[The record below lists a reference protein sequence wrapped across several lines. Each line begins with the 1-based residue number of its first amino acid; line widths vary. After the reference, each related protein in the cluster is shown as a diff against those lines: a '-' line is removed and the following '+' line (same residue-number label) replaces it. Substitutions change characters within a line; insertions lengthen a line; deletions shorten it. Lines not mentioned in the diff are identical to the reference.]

1 VISVVDEIER
11 CEGCG
16 FVWESVP
23 ASDVS
28 TRISDGAAALAALL
42 AAGPP
47 VTVRPSPGRW
57 SVLEYGAHVR
67 DVLLHV
73 RDRLVF
79 ALVEENPSFKP
90 LYRDERVEL
99 GLYGEDAPDAVA
111 AELAMAAGLYGRAFR
126 AASPEQLAR
135 PCQYAYPTPR
145 TRTVLWMSQQVVHEI
160 EHHLGDARENLTRLR
175 D

>member
-1 VISVVDEIER
+1 VADEVER

-23 ASDVS
+23 AADVPI
-28 TRISDGAAALAALL
+28 RIADGVSALAALL

-57 SVLEYGAHVR
+57 SVLEYAAHVR

-79 ALVEENPSFKP
+79 ALVEDNPSFKP

-99 GLYGEDAPDAVA
+99 GLYHNDVPDAVA
-111 AELAMAAGLYGRAFR
+111 AELALAGGLYGRAFR
-126 AASPEQLAR
+126 AATPEQLAR

-145 TRTVLWMSQQVVHEI
+145 TRSVLWMSQQVVHEV
-160 EHHLGDARENLTRLR
+160 EHHLGDARENLRAL
-175 D
+175 DSGP